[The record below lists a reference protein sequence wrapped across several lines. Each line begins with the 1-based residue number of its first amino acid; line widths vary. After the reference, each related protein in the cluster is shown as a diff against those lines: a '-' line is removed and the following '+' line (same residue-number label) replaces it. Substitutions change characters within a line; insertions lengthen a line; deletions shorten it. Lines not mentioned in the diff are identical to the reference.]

1 MDRGQYRENNGWRR
15 AIAARSDQRGSSFV
29 QVLLILVILGF
40 GGILAIRALS
50 AGIDSKSRCTGEAI
64 ANLSLG
70 SGPCSDGP
78 AGPGGSLPTPPNGAA
93 QTPGQGQD
101 PGNGGQGDGNG
112 GQANGNGNDQGNGGQ
127 GNGNGGQANG
137 NGNSQSGQPGAQPN
151 NPDSGFKAGA
161 NGNGKAFNNGRQANG
176 DRNFGGA
183 PPKSQEDRD
192 KAAKKTGAK
201 GDAEVGVEKKLFGA
215 EGALG
220 ETTFAGGSEK
230 LSGGFA
236 KADGTAF
243 AKASLKEGA
252 AVGAKVEGKASVVN
266 LQGKHELPGGI
277 QESHEVDVL
286 SVKGKLEGKA
296 GVSKD
301 VVGATVSGEAGA
313 NIAEAKVDGKKVFKI
328 PFTDVGLEIGG
339 NGSASA
345 GANIGGEA
353 TAGYFKG
360 DDGKHRLGLKAG
372 FKAALGL
379 GLGGKLSLNVVW

>member
-93 QTPGQGQD
+93 QTPGQGND
-101 PGNGGQGDGNG
+101 P
-112 GQANGNGNDQGNGGQ
+112 GNGGQ

-201 GDAEVGVEKKLFGA
+201 GDAEVGVEKK
-215 EGALG
+215 
-220 ETTFAGGSEK
+220 
-230 LSGGFA
+230 
-236 KADGTAF
+236 
-243 AKASLKEGA
+243 
-252 AVGAKVEGKASVVN
+252 
-266 LQGKHELPGGI
+266 
-277 QESHEVDVL
+277 
-286 SVKGKLEGKA
+286 
-296 GVSKD
+296 
-301 VVGATVSGEAGA
+301 
-313 NIAEAKVDGKKVFKI
+313 
-328 PFTDVGLEIGG
+328 
-339 NGSASA
+339 
-345 GANIGGEA
+345 
-353 TAGYFKG
+353 
-360 DDGKHRLGLKAG
+360 
-372 FKAALGL
+372 
-379 GLGGKLSLNVVW
+379 